1 MKNIG
6 EKQKY
11 LIQKVKRYF
20 RRLSD
25 QNIDISKSSFCY
37 IPSYGLNPGNTKLT
51 SWINNKFFNLQN
63 IKIILFHVLAIS
75 SYYNYEV
82 FNGNQKNYK
91 NLIIS
96 WGRRKDF
103 KKGNFSDKLLNVSSK
118 SNKNSIFFIIYLDQ
132 IKPSFIP
139 KNVVLFCKNGE
150 GRKIFYLLKV
160 LFKSIFFYRFNLKKL
175 THYVSSQTI
184 FAEKINEKIDSVV
197 RNNNITKV
205 ILPYEGQPFQNYLI
219 SKLNK
224 KIKTYGIIHS
234 ILPALPT
241 NLIKRR
247 GSPEN
252 IYVSGNEQKK
262 ILINLLGW
270 NKNQVTV
277 IRSLRFK
284 KNVSKH
290 ISGSVFLPINL
301 YNINNIISNFDDF
314 LKTKNKVLLSKLKLR
329 NHPAM
334 KSSEPHNFLIK
345 ELKKLIK
352 KNKFL
357 KANNLKKDYCIFIGP
372 TSSAIEFLEKN
383 FLILHIP
390 INPVLDIYDNKIF
403 KSINTLK
410 IKNFFIYRKVNK
422 KNIVL
427 FGKSNYNLNSLKI
440 I

>member
-1 MKNIG
+1 M
-6 EKQKY
+6 
-11 LIQKVKRYF
+11 
-20 RRLSD
+20 
-25 QNIDISKSSFCY
+25 
-37 IPSYGLNPGNTKLT
+37 
-51 SWINNKFFNLQN
+51 
-63 IKIILFHVLAIS
+63 
-75 SYYNYEV
+75 
-82 FNGNQKNYK
+82 
-91 NLIIS
+91 
-96 WGRRKDF
+96 
-103 KKGNFSDKLLNVSSK
+103 
-118 SNKNSIFFIIYLDQ
+118 
-132 IKPSFIP
+132 
-139 KNVVLFCKNGE
+139 
-150 GRKIFYLLKV
+150 
-160 LFKSIFFYRFNLKKL
+160 
-175 THYVSSQTI
+175 
-184 FAEKINEKIDSVV
+184 

-357 KANNLKKDYCIFIGP
+357 KANNLKQDYCIFIGP

-422 KNIVL
+422 KNIIL